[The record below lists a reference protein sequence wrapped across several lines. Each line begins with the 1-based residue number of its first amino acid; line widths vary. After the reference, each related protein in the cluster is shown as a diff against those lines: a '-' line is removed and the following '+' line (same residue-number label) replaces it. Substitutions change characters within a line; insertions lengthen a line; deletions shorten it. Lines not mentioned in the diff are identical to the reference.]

1 MWKVT
6 FLWHD
11 YETFDSLLETTIL
24 VGGNTIMEEMVSMLC
39 DEILKSYQAGF
50 KEGIKIGYE
59 AGANSLQDDQ

>member
-1 MWKVT
+1 MT

-24 VGGNTIMEEMVSMLC
+24 AGGNTIVEEMVSMLC
-39 DEILKSYQAGF
+39 DEILKAYQAGF

>member
-39 DEILKSYQAGF
+39 DEILKAYQAGF
-50 KEGIKIGYE
+50 KEGIMIGFV
-59 AGANSLQDDQ
+59 AGAYSLQDGQ

>member
-1 MWKVT
+1 MT

-11 YETFDSLLETTIL
+11 YETFDSLLETTIIL
-24 VGGNTIMEEMVSMLC
+24 GGTIMEEMVSMLC

-59 AGANSLQDDQ
+59 AGANSLQDGQ

>member
-1 MWKVT
+1 MT

-11 YETFDSLLETTIL
+11 YETFDSLLETTII
-24 VGGNTIMEEMVSMLC
+24 VGGNTIMEEIVSMLC
-39 DEILKSYQAGF
+39 DEILKAYQVGF

>member
-11 YETFDSLLETTIL
+11 YETFDSLLETTII
-24 VGGNTIMEEMVSMLC
+24 VGGTIMEEMVSMLC
-39 DEILKSYQAGF
+39 DEILKAYQAGF